1 MKLSVL
7 ILFLLFSLKAIY
19 AQTGVKIYYLA
30 ATGEQVSSAD
40 RADLM
45 IKVTPPGRGAAKLY
59 FVNGYDAAGRFKFS
73 ATSLNNTLPLLW
85 QGTYTDF
92 FAPGRKKEL
101 RRFENGV
108 QTGDDISFY
117 PNGNFY
123 CLKTVINEANS
134 KNTMLYEDCRDS
146 TGKILAA
153 GGNGDWAIYND
164 TFDYVISQGKISN
177 GHIVGNWA
185 TQSSHNPY
193 VKRGQEAISSAQ
205 GGKDSIFKS
214 AEVQPEFPG
223 GANAFHSFIYMHLQY
238 PNEARQNGA
247 QGTVVVSFVVE
258 KDGSITDVAVAR
270 GIGSG
275 CDEEAVRVVKLS
287 PKWTPGIQNKHPVRT
302 VCTVPVSFSAPEN

>member
-123 CLKTVINEANS
+123 CLKTIINEAS
-134 KNTMLYEDCRDS
+134 GKNTLLYQDCRDS
-146 TGKILAA
+146 LGKILAA
-153 GGNGDWAIYND
+153 NGNGDWIIFND
-164 TFDYVISQGKISN
+164 TFDEVISSGKVSN
-177 GHIVGNWA
+177 GHMMGSLAV
-185 TQSSHNPY
+185 QSAHRSY
-193 VKRGQEAISSAQ
+193 VKDYRDPAAPTAT
-205 GGKDSIFKS
+205 KDTIFNS
-214 AEVQPEFPG
+214 VDIQPEFPG
-223 GANAFHSFIYMHLQY
+223 GKNAFHSFIYMHLKY
-238 PNEARQNGA
+238 PNDARQNGT

-258 KDGSITDVAVAR
+258 KDGSLTDVAIAR

-275 CDEEAVRVVKLS
+275 CDEEAARIIKLS
-287 PKWTPGIQNKHPVRT
+287 PKWIPGVQNKHVVRT
-302 VCTVPVSFSAPEN
+302 AYTVPISFSAPADN